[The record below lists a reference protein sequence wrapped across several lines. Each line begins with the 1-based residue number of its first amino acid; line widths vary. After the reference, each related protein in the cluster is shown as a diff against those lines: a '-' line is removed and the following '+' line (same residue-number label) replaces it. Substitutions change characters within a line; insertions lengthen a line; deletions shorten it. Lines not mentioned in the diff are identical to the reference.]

1 MLAHI
6 VRKWQHLRHVSSVT
20 RAGSVLA
27 PLILTWLALGL
38 SAMPVQAQEIADETL
53 MRQVEAFA
61 EAYDAGRYR
70 EAAELG
76 SLALELSRQALG
88 DDTQQT
94 AFLMLKLAHT
104 YLRLQEAAPARALFT
119 ELRAAYAGKFG
130 DDHPVVL
137 NADLGLAA
145 AALID
150 KPAQAS
156 ELYAAVVARLRAVG
170 NADPGMLGNA
180 ELGLGR
186 ALRQA
191 GDEEAALAAYTSA
204 VETFAQSLGRYH
216 PTTQQT
222 RAAWATLQESPW
234 IAADTLV
241 ESWRVLRVAFGNDHP
256 ETVRVGM
263 AAAQTLLDLGLVFD
277 ALEIALPVAA
287 SAQQPTR
294 GEALAFVAEAWQR
307 SRQSAPAIR
316 AIRAAS
322 PPEDAQLPARLAAAA
337 HLATALVHFGRAVE
351 AVLAIDGAHR
361 LIGAAGAADPVLAE
375 ALALIANPQQAV
387 TVSLDATS
395 LLAEATAIVENL
407 DPAHPQRLQLEGRIA
422 LARSAQAVTDS
433 SPDQAIQ
440 FARAAVDRLTGA
452 DDPRGVLR
460 LRLRLAMAS
469 AFALAGSDRLAAI
482 AYNGIERDLMGAPGS
497 LTESL
502 DSAPALLLTPDE
514 AADLLEACASHWRDA
529 GAADRVAALETAI
542 AGWRALAET
551 WPAGAAPP
559 DAAND

>member
-6 VRKWQHLRHVSSVT
+6 ARKWQHLRHVSPVT
-20 RAGSVLA
+20 RAGSVFA
-27 PLILTWLALGL
+27 PLAVPWLAFGV
-38 SAMPVQAQEIADETL
+38 SAVPVQAQEIADETL
-53 MRQVEAFA
+53 MHQVEAFA
-61 EAYDAGRYR
+61 EAFDAGRYR

-76 SLALELSRQALG
+76 ALALDVSRQSLG

-104 YLRLQEAAPARALFT
+104 YLRLQEAAAARALFT
-119 ELRAAYAGKFG
+119 EVRTAYAGKFG

-150 KPAQAS
+150 KPAQAGV
-156 ELYAAVVARLRAVG
+156 LYAAVVDRLHADG
-170 NADPGMLGNA
+170 DADPAMLANA

-191 GDEEAALAAYTSA
+191 GDDEAALAAYASA
-204 VETFAQSLGRYH
+204 VETFTQSLGRYH

-222 RAAWATLQESPW
+222 RAAWATLQESSW

-241 ESWRVLRVAFGNDHP
+241 ESWRVLRTAYGDNHP
-256 ETVRVGM
+256 ETARVGM

-294 GEALAFVAEAWQR
+294 GEALAFAAEAWQR

-337 HLATALVHFGRAVE
+337 HLATALVHFGRTVE
-351 AVLAIDGAHR
+351 AGLAIDSAHR
-361 LIGAAGAADPVLAE
+361 LIGVAGAADPVLAE
-375 ALALIANPQQAV
+375 ALALIADPNQAV
-387 TVSLDATS
+387 TVSQDTAQ
-395 LLAEATAIVENL
+395 LLAEASAIVEHL
-407 DPAHPQRLQLEGRIA
+407 DPAHPQRLQLQGLIA
-422 LARSAQAVTDS
+422 LARSGQALTDGN
-433 SPDQAIQ
+433 PDQALEV
-440 FARAAVDRLTGA
+440 ARAALDQLTGA
-452 DDPRGVLR
+452 DDPRGILR
-460 LRLRLAMAS
+460 LRLRLVMAS
-469 AFALAGSDRLAAI
+469 AFAKAGSDRLAAI
-482 AYNGIERDLMGAPGS
+482 AYNGIERELAAVP
-497 LTESL
+497 ESL
-502 DSAPALLLTPDE
+502 VEVLDTAPALLLTPDE
-514 AADLLEACASHWRDA
+514 AIAVLEASVGHWRDA
-529 GAADRVAALETAI
+529 GAVDRVAALEAEI
-542 AGWRALAET
+542 AGWRVLAES
-551 WPAGAAPP
+551 WPAGSAPP